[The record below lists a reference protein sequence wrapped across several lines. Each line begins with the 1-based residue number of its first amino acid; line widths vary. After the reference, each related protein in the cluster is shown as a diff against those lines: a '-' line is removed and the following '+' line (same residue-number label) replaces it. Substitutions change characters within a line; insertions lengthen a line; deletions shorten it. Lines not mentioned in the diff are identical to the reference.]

1 MARKLAKEQKTK
13 DLTKEQAKE
22 LSYDTVND
30 LVIDSA
36 IVLAEDLANEKDDS
50 VKVFYNSI
58 IISKVNDRRIF
69 EITAWLHKDCSAK
82 KFPNL
87 KLYCDNITSF
97 NQKYC
102 VPF

>member
-50 VKVFYNSI
+50 VKVFYNFT
-58 IISKVNDRRIF
+58 IISRF
-69 EITAWLHKDCSAK
+69 K
-82 KFPNL
+82 KYKTTFKIWEL
-87 KLYCDNITSF
+87 RLTTKKS
-97 NQKYC
+97 
-102 VPF
+102 